1 MGFSLNSVRI
11 GARLGAGF
19 GILLVLLC
27 AVGGFAA
34 FEASRINA
42 STVDIADNWL
52 IGVRT
57 LAQARMAGNAVRHS
71 TLGSVLE
78 SQADK
83 KVAQRTAHDEALKQ
97 FDTTLNAYEKTVSGA
112 EEEQLKQQIKSA
124 WSDYLALDKQV
135 LDQSEANNDAAA
147 RSLAVGASENAFQAV
162 TEAFKAGIAFQKKGS
177 DAARDAAASTY
188 RTSLEATVTLIVI
201 AVVFGIFMAILITR
215 SITTPLHTA
224 VTIAQTVANGD
235 LTSHIEISGRDET
248 SLLLRALRTMNTNL
262 ANLIASVR
270 NSSESIATGAAEI
283 ATGNTDLSSRT
294 EEQAASLEETA
305 SSMEELTATVRQN
318 TESAKQ
324 GNMLAANASEVAV
337 RGGDIVGRVVETMHE
352 ISDSSARVAEIIGT
366 IEGIAFQTNIL
377 ALNAAVEAARAGE
390 QGRGFA
396 VVAGEVRTLAQRSA
410 VAAKEIKELIHASVE
425 RVDAGTAQVDEAG
438 RTITDVVSAVRR
450 VTDLMG
456 EISAA
461 SHEQHTG
468 IEQVS
473 LAVVQMD
480 QVTQQNAAL
489 VEQASAAAQSLAE
502 QAGGLRNA
510 VSAFKV
516 AGSQITGR
524 NVAGTTSHRT
534 SGSSGQATIG
544 AASRAASKPAA
555 KHAVGKS
562 VTEQP
567 AEERPAAQISRP
579 GSTPENKLENKLDN
593 KLDNTGT
600 DDWETF

>member
-27 AVGGFAA
+27 AVGGFAT

-52 IGVRT
+52 VGVRT

-71 TLGSVLE
+71 TLDSVLE

-83 KVAQRTAHDEALKQ
+83 KVARRTAHDEALKQ
-97 FDTTLNAYEKTVSGA
+97 FDTAMNAYEKTVRGG
-112 EEEQLKQQIKSA
+112 EEGQLTQQIKSA
-124 WSDYLALDKQV
+124 WNDYLALDKQV

-147 RSLAVGASENAFQAV
+147 RSLSVGASENAFQAV
-162 TEAFKAGIAFQKKGS
+162 TEAFKADIAFQKKGS
-177 DAARDAAASTY
+177 DAARDDAASTY
-188 RTSLEATVTLIVI
+188 RTSLEATVTLIAI

-215 SITTPLHTA
+215 SITNPLQTA

-235 LTSHIEISGRDET
+235 LTSRIEISGRDET

-294 EEQAASLEETA
+294 EEQAASLQETA

-337 RGGDIVGRVVETMHE
+337 RGGDIVGRVVETMHD

-473 LAVVQMD
+473 QAVVQMD

-502 QAGGLRNA
+502 QAGGLRDA

-516 AGSQITGR
+516 ADSQIAGR
-524 NVAGTTSHRT
+524 NVAGTTTHRT
-534 SGSSGQATIG
+534 SGSSAKATIG
-544 AASRAASKPAA
+544 AAPRAAAKPVA
-555 KHAVGKS
+555 KNAVGKS
-562 VTEQP
+562 VAEQP
-567 AEERPAAQISRP
+567 MEALPVAQISRP
-579 GSTPENKLENKLDN
+579 GSTPGSTPANKLDN
-593 KLDNTGT
+593 NQT